1 VDDAAVAAVTLVTRR
16 AAAFPHCLETQEAL
30 RLDEHFIPLS
40 GAPCCRSLVFSI
52 DRSSSVGVVF
62 PGQRSQPSG
71 SCVAPANSSPAES
84 PRGTG
89 RKSLALKWGADSSVL
104 WFYNT
109 IQYNTIPCNL
119 KSRVPSKWQPAPRMH
134 RSVEKK
140 KKARVHQTETAQRR
154 GRPGFRDSLRSH
166 SPLIII
172 LILRSDGVISKVFF
186 SSYVL
191 RDPDFIV

>member
-1 VDDAAVAAVTLVTRR
+1 MDDAAVAAVTLVTRR

-140 KKARVHQTETAQRR
+140 KKSQSSSNRDSSETREARFSGLFKISFTLNYYSDFEIRR
-154 GRPGFRDSLRSH
+154 GHFKS
-166 SPLIII
+166 I
-172 LILRSDGVISKVFF
+172 F
-186 SSYVL
+186 
-191 RDPDFIV
+191 